1 MCWIRNTYRL
11 LITFNCSIN
20 IYSNWTVYRTLIR
33 LIKTCLCSL
42 YSSRLLNNT
51 IFRIFITDIS
61 IYLNTSSITN
71 NFIIYRNTIS
81 FTIYSSSI
89 LIKTCIISLD
99 ISTYLI
105 NTILRLINITN
116 IAFYINTAI
125 RTIN

>member
-33 LIKTCLCSL
+33 LIKTCLCSRN
-42 YSSRLLNNT
+42 SSRLLNNT

-61 IYLNTSSITN
+61 IYLNTSSITY

>member
-33 LIKTCLCSL
+33 LIKSCLCSRN
-42 YSSRLLNNT
+42 SSRLLNNT

-61 IYLNTSSITN
+61 IYLNTSSITH

>member
-33 LIKTCLCSL
+33 LIKTCLCSRN
-42 YSSRLLNNT
+42 SSRLLNNT

>member
-33 LIKTCLCSL
+33 LIKTYLSSL

>member
-33 LIKTCLCSL
+33 LIKTCLCSRN
-42 YSSRLLNNT
+42 SSRLLNNT

-61 IYLNTSSITN
+61 IYLNTSSITH